1 MVVMDAE
8 GVTHPYFLKAR
19 SLRHAK
25 RQAREW
31 VARTEWAK
39 TVVWVKPAVDGSS
52 PRGLLAVA
60 GLTFVVSGI
69 AITAAMIIGLS
80 LEGAL

>member
-1 MVVMDAE
+1 MAVTDAE
-8 GVTHPYFLKAR
+8 GGMHQYFLKAK

-31 VARTEWAK
+31 VAGTTWSA
-39 TVVWVKPAVDGSS
+39 TLVWVRPEADQGSA
-52 PRGLLAVA
+52 RRLLAVA
-60 GLTFVVSGI
+60 GVTFAVSGLTI
-69 AITAAMIIGLS
+69 AAAMIIGLS